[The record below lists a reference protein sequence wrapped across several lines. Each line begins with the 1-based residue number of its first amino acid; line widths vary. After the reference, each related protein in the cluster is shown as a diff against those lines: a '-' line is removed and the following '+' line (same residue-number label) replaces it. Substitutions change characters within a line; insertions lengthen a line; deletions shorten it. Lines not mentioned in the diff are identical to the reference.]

1 VGAARPLEGESPQEK
16 RRREI
21 SFLNINWFMSTL
33 LDRKDRASMASGLE
47 VRVPYA
53 DHRIVQYA
61 FNAPWEYKCH
71 NGVVKGLL
79 RDAAKEWLPEDVLT
93 RKKSPYPK
101 THNPAYEI
109 LIRQRL
115 TSVMADSEE
124 PIHKLI
130 NKSTAA
136 ELLREKSDYGKP
148 WFGQLMAGP
157 QLMAY
162 LLQINYWLKK
172 YDITIEL

>member
-1 VGAARPLEGESPQEK
+1 MRSTYAAPGYPSE
-16 RRREI
+16 RR
-21 SFLNINWFMSTL
+21 LP
-33 LDRKDRASMASGLE
+33 D
-47 VRVPYA
+47 VPKA
-53 DHRIVQYA
+53 GVHD
-61 FNAPWEYKCH
+61 
-71 NGVVKGLL
+71 GVVKGLL

-115 TSVMADSEE
+115 SSVMADSDE

-130 NKSTAA
+130 NKSAAA

-172 YDITIEL
+172 YDISIEL